1 MMDRQW
7 NKTEKVSVYDEENDG
22 KAIQINILRG
32 NSGGWGETDARALV
46 ISNFS
51 KTTACRHELARWEV
65 HLGNKMT

>member
-1 MMDRQW
+1 MMNRQR

-46 ISNFS
+46 IS
-51 KTTACRHELARWEV
+51 TCTLAKQQ
-65 HLGNKMT
+65 LATMS